1 MRKKL
6 TNQKSRAGNCKFVKM
21 LQIRNIFFLLL
32 LVAAILCACS
42 KGGTVTDDGG
52 GGGIIHGPAPQDTT
66 APVLSISNPVA
77 DQAFTSGTTFNIT
90 GTITDDYG
98 LYQGYVKV
106 TNDANGMEI
115 KKQGYEIHGFTS
127 YNFTVPFTP
136 SVTTVSNYTV
146 TVSFEDHGS
155 NSTTKTV
162 KIKINP

>member
-1 MRKKL
+1 
-6 TNQKSRAGNCKFVKM
+6 M
-21 LQIRNIFFLLL
+21 LRIRNISFLVLL
-32 LVAAILCACS
+32 AAAIFCACS
-42 KGGTVTDDGG
+42 KGGTTTDDG

-77 DQAFTSGTTFNIT
+77 DQVFASGSSFNIT

-98 LYQGYVKV
+98 LYQGYVRI
-106 TNDANGMEI
+106 TNDATGFEI

-127 YNFTVPFTP
+127 YNFTVLFTP
-136 SVTTVSNYTV
+136 AVTTASNYTV

-155 NSTTKTV
+155 NSITKTV